1 MILIATV
8 TGFTSPAMAT
18 FGSHTKKQPGPHIK
32 REDGFGSP
40 TTAGRGSVTSHGAG
54 RHIITDGGS
63 TIATHGAGG
72 LDRFTSTTV
81 RCGLRRSSSLSAL
94 DIIQA
99 SALAPL
105 DGFPWARMIRST
117 RGTGAASIA

>member
-1 MILIATV
+1 
-8 TGFTSPAMAT
+8 MAT
-18 FGSHTKKQPGPHIK
+18 FGSLIRKQPGLHI
-32 REDGFGSP
+32 RQEDGFGSP
-40 TTAGRGSVTSHGAG
+40 ITGGPGSVMSRGAG
-54 RHIITDGGS
+54 RHITMAGGS
-63 TIATHGAGG
+63 TIAIHGVGG

-81 RCGLRRSSSLSAL
+81 RFGLRRSSSLSAL
-94 DIIQA
+94 DTIPA